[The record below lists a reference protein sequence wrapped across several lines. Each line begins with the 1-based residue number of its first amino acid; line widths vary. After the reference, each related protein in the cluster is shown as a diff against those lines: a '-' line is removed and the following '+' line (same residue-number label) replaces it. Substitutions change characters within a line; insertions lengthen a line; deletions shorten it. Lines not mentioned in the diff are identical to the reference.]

1 MSCFVVRV
9 KCVLVVVFGSA
20 ITEVPLPR
28 GSSFGVIDK
37 LNEIV
42 GDEGFCVNNIL
53 SLSAVGAV
61 SELVY

>member
-1 MSCFVVRV
+1 M
-9 KCVLVVVFGSA
+9 KCVLVVIYGRA
-20 ITEVPLPR
+20 IPEVPLPR